1 MRDAFRLFRST
12 LKGIQQWG
20 RLVNACRRRV
30 DTGNTG
36 ARCCI
41 APLGIFLCRS

>member
-30 DTGNTG
+30 DAGNTG
-36 ARCCI
+36 ARFCI
-41 APLGIFLCRS
+41 TAFGNFLRRS